1 VKKLAKKVSIFD
13 FVDYRLFLKEYYR
26 WNKTATRGFSHR
38 LMAHNLGFTSTNF
51 LKLVM
56 DGKRNLSRESL
67 EKITTGLDLNKKE
80 VEYFSYLVFFSQ
92 AKTPVDKNYFF
103 GLLAAMRGKKNI
115 ASLTPDQ
122 FEYFSEWYHPVVR
135 ELVAGKSDPLDFDAL
150 SSGIRWN
157 ISVSKIRK
165 SVEVLKR
172 LGLIALDGQ
181 RRYVSSSPLI
191 NTDNELNS
199 FAVRRYHKEVLG
211 VAQKLIDEAA
221 LGEREYSHL
230 TVKVSPD
237 GFAKIKQRLQDF
249 RAELLEMV
257 SLDRDALGVY
267 HVNFQFYPITKSAAE

>member
-1 VKKLAKKVSIFD
+1 MNTKKVSVFD

-26 WNKTATRGFSHR
+26 WNKTTTRGFSHR
-38 LMAHNLGFTSTNF
+38 LMARSLGFTSTNF

-56 DGKRNLSRESL
+56 DGKRNLSKDSL
-67 EKITTGLDLNKKE
+67 KKITSGLDLNKQE

-92 AKTPVDKNYFF
+92 ARTPIDKNYFF

-135 ELVAGKSDPLDFDAL
+135 ELVAGKSDPLDFNTL

-157 ISVSKIRK
+157 LSASKIRK

-172 LGLIALDGQ
+172 LNLIALDEQ
-181 RRYVSSSPLI
+181 NRYVFSSPLI

-199 FAVRRYHKEVLG
+199 FAVRRYHKEVLNI
-211 VAQKLIDEAA
+211 AQKLIDEATMS
-221 LGEREYSHL
+221 EREFSHL
-230 TVKVSPD
+230 TVKISPE

-249 RAELLEMV
+249 REELLEMV
-257 SLDRDALGVY
+257 SLDREALGVY
-267 HVNFQFYPITKSAAE
+267 HVNFQFYPITKSVAK

>member
-1 VKKLAKKVSIFD
+1 MSTKKISVFD

-26 WNKTATRGFSHR
+26 WNKAATRGFSHR
-38 LMAHNLGFTSTNF
+38 LMARSLGFTSTNF

-56 DGKRNLSRESL
+56 DGKRNLSKDSL
-67 EKITTGLDLNKKE
+67 KKITSGLDLNKQE

-92 AKTPVDKNYFF
+92 ARTPIDKNYFF

-157 ISVSKIRK
+157 LSASKIRK

-172 LGLIALDGQ
+172 LNLIALDEQ
-181 RRYVSSSPLI
+181 HRYVFSSPLI

-199 FAVRRYHKEVLG
+199 FAVRRYHKEVLNI
-211 VAQKLIDEAA
+211 AQKLIDEATMS
-221 LGEREYSHL
+221 EREYSHL
-230 TVKVSPD
+230 TVKISPE

-249 RAELLEMV
+249 REELLEMV
-257 SLDRDALGVY
+257 SLDREALGVY
-267 HVNFQFYPITKSAAE
+267 HVNFQFYPITKSVAK